1 MSSPLIA
8 QSYATPFGSFGV
20 IASPDDGVVRAA
32 GFRPLAQVA
41 RQVGTAV
48 GRRDWVE
55 GDISHVADAVA
66 AWLDGDDTALMTVPV
81 EQDGGPFFQEVWAQM
96 RTVPGGRAVS
106 YGELAEMAGRP
117 RASRAVGT
125 ACASN
130 SIALFVPCHR
140 VVQAGGR
147 LGSYGFGGIENKA
160 ALLRHEGVKVSDA
173 TPSARLIEKAS

>member
-1 MSSPLIA
+1 MTSPLLA
-8 QSYATPFGSFGV
+8 ASYATPFGDLAVVAESDGGV
-20 IASPDDGVVRAA
+20 IRAA
-32 GFRPLAQVA
+32 DFRPVAQVA
-41 RQVGTAV
+41 RQVGQAHASR
-48 GRRDWVE
+48 GWVE
-55 GDISHVADAVA
+55 GVIPQAADAVA
-66 AWLDGDDTALMTVPV
+66 AWLEGDDDALMTVAV

-96 RTVPGGRAVS
+96 RTVPAGRAVS

-130 SIALFVPCHR
+130 SVALFVPCHR

-173 TPSARLIEKAS
+173 TPSARLIERAS